1 MTTPSSQTIRKAVQA
16 ALAEDLGQGDATTA
30 ALFPKPVPARGT
42 IVAHEAMTV
51 AGVAAARQ
59 TFLAVD
65 RLVKVVRTVRDGL
78 TIERESPVLIVEGDA
93 RSLLMAERVSL
104 NFLQHLSGIATLTGR
119 FCQAVRGYRVKILDT
134 RKTTPGL
141 RALEKWAVRLGG
153 GRNHRHSLSDGILI
167 KDNHLALTGQ
177 SVQQAL
183 STKAFGRTL
192 HLLEG
197 TSSTN
202 TVAMTLGQEGASH
215 GTVVVAETQTA
226 GRGRSG
232 RQWYSPP
239 GKNLYCSVVLR
250 SMPSPDQLAIWLSWI
265 PLIAGL
271 AAVRAVQTT
280 AALHP
285 SVKWP
290 NDILI
295 GTRKLGGT
303 VCEST

>member
-59 TFLAVD
+59 TFLALD
-65 RLVKVVRTVRDGL
+65 RSVKVVRTVRDGL

-104 NFLQHLSGIATLTGR
+104 NFLQHLSGIATLTAR

-167 KDNHLALTGQ
+167 KENHLALAG
-177 SVQQAL
+177 
-183 STKAFGRTL
+183 
-192 HLLEG
+192 HD
-197 TSSTN
+197 
-202 TVAMTLGQEGASH
+202 VASACRLAREGAAH
-215 GTVVVAETQTA
+215 GLKIEVEAQT
-226 GRGRSG
+226 
-232 RQWYSPP
+232 
-239 GKNLYCSVVLR
+239 L
-250 SMPSPDQLAIWLSWI
+250 DE
-265 PLIAGL
+265 
-271 AAVRAVQTT
+271 VRAALDGQADIILLDNMDVPSIRT
-280 AALHP
+280 AVDLIKGRALVEVSGGVTLATVREIAAAGPDFISIGALTHSAP
-285 SVKWP
+285 AANLSM
-290 NDILI
+290 DILPLSSP
-295 GTRKLGGT
+295 GRRR
-303 VCEST
+303 

>member
-1 MTTPSSQTIRKAVQA
+1 MTASA
-16 ALAEDLGQGDATTA
+16 AFQ
-30 ALFPKPVPARGT
+30 
-42 IVAHEAMTV
+42 
-51 AGVAAARQ
+51 
-59 TFLAVD
+59 
-65 RLVKVVRTVRDGL
+65 
-78 TIERESPVLIVEGDA
+78 
-93 RSLLMAERVSL
+93 
-104 NFLQHLSGIATLTGR
+104 
-119 FCQAVRGYRVKILDT
+119 
-134 RKTTPGL
+134 
-141 RALEKWAVRLGG
+141 
-153 GRNHRHSLSDGILI
+153 
-167 KDNHLALTGQ
+167 ALTAQ

-232 RQWYSPP
+232 RQWYSPA

-250 SMPSPDQLAIWLSWI
+250 SMPSPDQLTLWLSWI

-271 AAVRAVQTT
+271 ATARAVQTS
-280 AALHP
+280 AALQP

-290 NDILI
+290 NDILV

-303 VCEST
+303 LCESTGLGSAHPFVVVGIGLNVNLLEHEFPDDLRELATSMAIEADRPFDRAAVLAALLLELETRCDAFLAGQHRDLMNEYVLRCSTVGRQVCIDLAHGERVEGYADSISPDGSLRVVQGGRSSRPGGGSTVNVRAGDVTHVR

>member
-1 MTTPSSQTIRKAVQA
+1 MTTPLSQTIRKAVQV
-16 ALAEDLGQGDATTA
+16 ALAEDLGQGDATTV
-30 ALFPKPVPARGT
+30 ALFPKPVPSRGT

-65 RLVKVVRTVRDGL
+65 RSVKVVRTVRDGL

-167 KDNHLALTGQ
+167 KDNHLALAGHDVARVCRLARDGSAHGLKIEVEAQ
-177 SVQQAL
+177 
-183 STKAFGRTL
+183 TL
-192 HLLEG
+192 DDVRAALEG
-197 TSSTN
+197 KADIILLDNMDVPSIRTAVDLIKGRALVEVSGGVTLATVREIAAAGPDFISIGALTHSAPAANLGMDIVPLSSP
-202 TVAMTLGQEGASH
+202 
-215 GTVVVAETQTA
+215 
-226 GRGRSG
+226 GRR
-232 RQWYSPP
+232 R
-239 GKNLYCSVVLR
+239 
-250 SMPSPDQLAIWLSWI
+250 
-265 PLIAGL
+265 
-271 AAVRAVQTT
+271 
-280 AALHP
+280 
-285 SVKWP
+285 
-290 NDILI
+290 
-295 GTRKLGGT
+295 
-303 VCEST
+303 

>member
-1 MTTPSSQTIRKAVQA
+1 MTASA
-16 ALAEDLGQGDATTA
+16 AFQ
-30 ALFPKPVPARGT
+30 
-42 IVAHEAMTV
+42 
-51 AGVAAARQ
+51 
-59 TFLAVD
+59 
-65 RLVKVVRTVRDGL
+65 
-78 TIERESPVLIVEGDA
+78 
-93 RSLLMAERVSL
+93 
-104 NFLQHLSGIATLTGR
+104 
-119 FCQAVRGYRVKILDT
+119 
-134 RKTTPGL
+134 
-141 RALEKWAVRLGG
+141 
-153 GRNHRHSLSDGILI
+153 
-167 KDNHLALTGQ
+167 ALTAQ

-183 STKAFGRTL
+183 LTKAFGRTL

-202 TVAMTLGQEGASH
+202 TVGMTLGQEGASH

-232 RQWYSPP
+232 RQWYSPA

-250 SMPSPDQLAIWLSWI
+250 SMPSPDQLALWLSWI

-271 AAVRAVQTT
+271 AVARAVQTT
-280 AALHP
+280 AALQP

-303 VCEST
+303 LCESTGLGSAHPFVVVGIGLNVNLLGHEFPDDLRESATSMAIEADRPFDRAAVLAALLLELETRSDAFLAGRHRDLLNEYVLRCSTVGKQVCIDVAHGERVEGYADSISPDGSLRVVQGGRSSHPGGGSTVNVRAGDVIHVS

>member
-42 IVAHEAMTV
+42 IVAHEPMTV

-59 TFLAVD
+59 TFLALD
-65 RLVKVVRTVRDGL
+65 RSVKVVRTVRDGL

-104 NFLQHLSGIATLTGR
+104 NFLQHLSGIATLTAR

-167 KDNHLALTGQ
+167 KDNHLALAG
-177 SVQQAL
+177 
-183 STKAFGRTL
+183 
-192 HLLEG
+192 HD
-197 TSSTN
+197 
-202 TVAMTLGQEGASH
+202 VASACRLAREGAAH
-215 GTVVVAETQTA
+215 GLKIEVEAQT
-226 GRGRSG
+226 
-232 RQWYSPP
+232 
-239 GKNLYCSVVLR
+239 L
-250 SMPSPDQLAIWLSWI
+250 DE
-265 PLIAGL
+265 
-271 AAVRAVQTT
+271 VRAALDGQADIILLDNMDVPSIRT
-280 AALHP
+280 AVDLIKGRALVEVSGGVTLATVREIAAAGPDFISIGALTHSAP
-285 SVKWP
+285 AANLSM
-290 NDILI
+290 DILPLSSP
-295 GTRKLGGT
+295 GRRR
-303 VCEST
+303 

>member
-65 RLVKVVRTVRDGL
+65 RSVKVVRTVRDGL

-104 NFLQHLSGIATLTGR
+104 NFLQHLSGIATLTAR

-167 KDNHLALTGQ
+167 KENHLALAG
-177 SVQQAL
+177 
-183 STKAFGRTL
+183 
-192 HLLEG
+192 HD
-197 TSSTN
+197 
-202 TVAMTLGQEGASH
+202 VASACRLAREGAAH
-215 GTVVVAETQTA
+215 GLKIEVEAQT
-226 GRGRSG
+226 
-232 RQWYSPP
+232 
-239 GKNLYCSVVLR
+239 L
-250 SMPSPDQLAIWLSWI
+250 DE
-265 PLIAGL
+265 
-271 AAVRAVQTT
+271 VRAALDGQADIILLDNMDVPSIRT
-280 AALHP
+280 AVDLIKGRALVEVSGGVTLATVREIAAAGPDFISIGALTHSAP
-285 SVKWP
+285 AANLSM
-290 NDILI
+290 DILPLSSP
-295 GTRKLGGT
+295 GRRR
-303 VCEST
+303 

>member
-1 MTTPSSQTIRKAVQA
+1 MRKAVQV
-16 ALAEDLGQGDATTA
+16 ALEEDLGQGDATTA

-65 RLVKVVRTVRDGL
+65 RSVKVVRTVRDGL

-104 NFLQHLSGIATLTGR
+104 NFLQHLSGIATLTAR

-167 KDNHLALTGQ
+167 KENHLALAG
-177 SVQQAL
+177 
-183 STKAFGRTL
+183 
-192 HLLEG
+192 HD
-197 TSSTN
+197 
-202 TVAMTLGQEGASH
+202 VASACRLAREGAAH
-215 GTVVVAETQTA
+215 GLKIEVEAQT
-226 GRGRSG
+226 
-232 RQWYSPP
+232 
-239 GKNLYCSVVLR
+239 L
-250 SMPSPDQLAIWLSWI
+250 DE
-265 PLIAGL
+265 
-271 AAVRAVQTT
+271 VRAALDGQADIILLDNMDVPSIRT
-280 AALHP
+280 AVDLIKGRALVEVSGGVTLATVREIAAAGPDFISIGALTHSAP
-285 SVKWP
+285 AANLSM
-290 NDILI
+290 DILPLSSP
-295 GTRKLGGT
+295 GRRR
-303 VCEST
+303 

>member
-1 MTTPSSQTIRKAVQA
+1 MTASA
-16 ALAEDLGQGDATTA
+16 AFQ
-30 ALFPKPVPARGT
+30 
-42 IVAHEAMTV
+42 
-51 AGVAAARQ
+51 
-59 TFLAVD
+59 
-65 RLVKVVRTVRDGL
+65 
-78 TIERESPVLIVEGDA
+78 
-93 RSLLMAERVSL
+93 
-104 NFLQHLSGIATLTGR
+104 
-119 FCQAVRGYRVKILDT
+119 
-134 RKTTPGL
+134 
-141 RALEKWAVRLGG
+141 
-153 GRNHRHSLSDGILI
+153 
-167 KDNHLALTGQ
+167 ALTAQ

-250 SMPSPDQLAIWLSWI
+250 SMPSPDQLALWLSWI

-290 NDILI
+290 NDILV

-303 VCEST
+303 LCESTGLGSAHPFVVVGIGLNVNLLRHEFPDDLRELATSMAIEADRSFDRAAVLAALLLELESRCDAFLAGRHRDLLNEYVLRCSTVGQQVCIDLAHGERVEGYADSISPDGSLRVVQGGRSSRPGGGSTVNVRAGDVIHVR

>member
-65 RLVKVVRTVRDGL
+65 RSVKVVRTVRDGL

-104 NFLQHLSGIATLTGR
+104 NFLQHLSGIATLTAR

-167 KDNHLALTGQ
+167 KENHLALAGHDVASACRLAREGAAHGLKIEVEAQ
-177 SVQQAL
+177 
-183 STKAFGRTL
+183 TL
-192 HLLEG
+192 DEVRAALEG
-197 TSSTN
+197 KADIILLDNMDVPSIRTAVDLIKGRALVEVSGGVTLA
-202 TVAMTLGQEGASH
+202 TVREIAAAGPDFISIGALTHS
-215 GTVVVAETQTA
+215 APA
-226 GRGRSG
+226 A
-232 RQWYSPP
+232 
-239 GKNLYCSVVLR
+239 NL
-250 SMPSPDQLAIWLSWI
+250 SM
-265 PLIAGL
+265 
-271 AAVRAVQTT
+271 
-280 AALHP
+280 
-285 SVKWP
+285 
-290 NDILI
+290 DILPLSSP
-295 GTRKLGGT
+295 GRRR
-303 VCEST
+303 

>member
-78 TIERESPVLIVEGDA
+78 TIEGESPVLIVEGDA

-104 NFLQHLSGIATLTGR
+104 NFLQHLSGIATLTAR

-167 KDNHLALTGQ
+167 KENHLALAG
-177 SVQQAL
+177 
-183 STKAFGRTL
+183 
-192 HLLEG
+192 HD
-197 TSSTN
+197 
-202 TVAMTLGQEGASH
+202 VASACRLAREGAAH
-215 GTVVVAETQTA
+215 GLKIEVEAQT
-226 GRGRSG
+226 
-232 RQWYSPP
+232 
-239 GKNLYCSVVLR
+239 L
-250 SMPSPDQLAIWLSWI
+250 DE
-265 PLIAGL
+265 
-271 AAVRAVQTT
+271 VRAALDGQADIILLDNMDVPSIRT
-280 AALHP
+280 AVDLIKGRALVEVSGGVTLATVREIAAAGPDFISIGALTHSAP
-285 SVKWP
+285 AANLSM
-290 NDILI
+290 DILPLSSP
-295 GTRKLGGT
+295 GRRR
-303 VCEST
+303 

>member
-65 RLVKVVRTVRDGL
+65 RSVKVVRTVRDGL

-104 NFLQHLSGIATLTGR
+104 NFLQHLSGIATLTAR

-167 KDNHLALTGQ
+167 KENHLALAGHDVASACRLAREGAAHGLKIEVEAQ
-177 SVQQAL
+177 
-183 STKAFGRTL
+183 TL
-192 HLLEG
+192 DEVRAALEG
-197 TSSTN
+197 QADIILLDNMDVPSIRTAVDLIKGRALVEVSGGVTLA
-202 TVAMTLGQEGASH
+202 TVREIAAAGPDFISIGALTHS
-215 GTVVVAETQTA
+215 APA
-226 GRGRSG
+226 A
-232 RQWYSPP
+232 
-239 GKNLYCSVVLR
+239 NL
-250 SMPSPDQLAIWLSWI
+250 SM
-265 PLIAGL
+265 
-271 AAVRAVQTT
+271 
-280 AALHP
+280 
-285 SVKWP
+285 
-290 NDILI
+290 DILPLSSP
-295 GTRKLGGT
+295 GRRR
-303 VCEST
+303 

>member
-1 MTTPSSQTIRKAVQA
+1 MTASA
-16 ALAEDLGQGDATTA
+16 AFQ
-30 ALFPKPVPARGT
+30 
-42 IVAHEAMTV
+42 
-51 AGVAAARQ
+51 
-59 TFLAVD
+59 
-65 RLVKVVRTVRDGL
+65 
-78 TIERESPVLIVEGDA
+78 
-93 RSLLMAERVSL
+93 
-104 NFLQHLSGIATLTGR
+104 
-119 FCQAVRGYRVKILDT
+119 
-134 RKTTPGL
+134 
-141 RALEKWAVRLGG
+141 
-153 GRNHRHSLSDGILI
+153 
-167 KDNHLALTGQ
+167 ALTAQ

-250 SMPSPDQLAIWLSWI
+250 SMPSPDQLALWLSWI

-290 NDILI
+290 NDILSEHGSSGALCAKVRASARLIRSSWSASASTSICFGTSFRTTYASSPRPWRSKRI
-295 GTRKLGGT
+295 GPSIAPPYWPRCSWNLKAGATHFSRADT
-303 VCEST
+303 ETC

>member
-65 RLVKVVRTVRDGL
+65 RSVKVVRTVRDGL

-104 NFLQHLSGIATLTGR
+104 NFLQHLSGIATLTAR

-167 KDNHLALTGQ
+167 KDNHLALAGHDVASACRLAREGAAHGLKIEVEAQ
-177 SVQQAL
+177 
-183 STKAFGRTL
+183 TL
-192 HLLEG
+192 DEVRAALEG
-197 TSSTN
+197 KADIILLDNMDVPSIRTAVDLIKGRALVEVSGGVTLATVREIAAAGPDFISIGALTHSAPAANLGMDIVPLSSP
-202 TVAMTLGQEGASH
+202 
-215 GTVVVAETQTA
+215 
-226 GRGRSG
+226 GRR
-232 RQWYSPP
+232 R
-239 GKNLYCSVVLR
+239 
-250 SMPSPDQLAIWLSWI
+250 
-265 PLIAGL
+265 
-271 AAVRAVQTT
+271 
-280 AALHP
+280 
-285 SVKWP
+285 
-290 NDILI
+290 
-295 GTRKLGGT
+295 
-303 VCEST
+303 

>member
-1 MTTPSSQTIRKAVQA
+1 MTTPSSQTIRKAVQV
-16 ALAEDLGQGDATTA
+16 ALEEDLGQGDATTA

-65 RLVKVVRTVRDGL
+65 RSVKVVRTVRDGL

-104 NFLQHLSGIATLTGR
+104 NFLQHLSGIATLTAR

-167 KDNHLALTGQ
+167 KENHLALAG
-177 SVQQAL
+177 
-183 STKAFGRTL
+183 
-192 HLLEG
+192 HD
-197 TSSTN
+197 
-202 TVAMTLGQEGASH
+202 VASACRLAREGAAH
-215 GTVVVAETQTA
+215 GLKIEVEAQT
-226 GRGRSG
+226 
-232 RQWYSPP
+232 
-239 GKNLYCSVVLR
+239 L
-250 SMPSPDQLAIWLSWI
+250 DE
-265 PLIAGL
+265 
-271 AAVRAVQTT
+271 VRAALDGQADIILLDNMDVPSIRT
-280 AALHP
+280 AVDLIKGRALVEVSGGVTLATVREIAAAGPDFISIGALTHSAP
-285 SVKWP
+285 AANLSM
-290 NDILI
+290 DILPLSSP
-295 GTRKLGGT
+295 GRRR
-303 VCEST
+303 